1 MAAAATH
8 HVAAARAV
16 VASWRGDCAD
26 VDAASAF
33 AGVRS
38 LDDCDAVN
46 AALVSAAADT
56 LGGHAGY
63 KLGWK
68 GAFAERAALWAPLF
82 GSRLVAHGASVSL
95 SEHKVF
101 SAEAEFSF
109 VLARRLEPRADA
121 YTSEEVWSAVP
132 HVELCVE
139 LCGVRSHASTEKLHY
154 VADALCGACVI
165 RGPSIG
171 GPSDSLDTNALTSI
185 DVTLTVAGAEIS
197 RGTALNNPLD
207 SPLASLTFLVNDLCV
222 RLGRPL
228 HAGALVIAGHCCQA
242 AFEGRPRPPFVTTLP
257 EAEWASG
264 DTVRAVFQGH
274 GECGAS
280 LLD

>member
-1 MAAAATH
+1 MATPAAAATAL
-8 HVAAARAV
+8 VS
-16 VASWRGDCAD
+16 SWSGGCAD

-38 LDDCDAVN
+38 LEDCDAVN
-46 AALVSAAADT
+46 AALVSAAVDI

-68 GAFAERAALWAPLF
+68 GSFAERAALWAPLF
-82 GSRLVAHGASVSL
+82 NSGLVTNGDSVSL
-95 SEHKVF
+95 REHKVF
-101 SAEAEFSF
+101 SAEAEFGF
-109 VLARRLEPRADA
+109 VLARRLEPRADT
-121 YTSEEVWSAVP
+121 YTSEEVWSAVA

-139 LCGVRSHASTEKLHY
+139 LCGVRSHISMEKLHY

-171 GPSDSLDTNALTSI
+171 GPSEALDPNTLTSV
-185 DVTLTVAGAEIS
+185 DVTLHVAGIEIS

-207 SPLASLTFLVNDLCV
+207 SPIASLTFLVNDLCV

-228 HAGALVIAGHCCQA
+228 EAGALVIAGHCCQA
-242 AFEGRPRPPFVTTLP
+242 AFSGRPRPPFVTTLP

-274 GECGAS
+274 GECGAT
-280 LLD
+280 LLE